1 MPVSSEPKGKQLK
14 NKITGVLL
22 ATMVIAGGLG
32 VTACSSDDSNSG
44 SSSVADQA
52 QEAQNKIDD
61 ATQQGKEAI
70 DQGSQAVNEAK
81 DAINSVQGGN

>member
-1 MPVSSEPKGKQLK
+1 MK
-14 NKITGVLL
+14 NGIAGMLL
-22 ATMVIAGGLG
+22 AATIAAGGIGLS
-32 VTACSSDDSNSG
+32 ACSSDDSNSG

-52 QEAQNKIDD
+52 QEAQNKIDE

-70 DQGSQAVNEAK
+70 DQGNQAVNEAK